1 MITLTAQ
8 CRDDAERLALGP
20 ALAFVRRPRPRA
32 AGAAGGAALPARE
45 RAAPRGGRAL
55 PRDALAAALRG
66 RIEAAEQ
73 KGPPAPAPARAPGG
87 TRAGTRAPP

>member
-32 AGAAGGAALPARE
+32 AGAAGGAVLPARE

-55 PRDALAAALRG
+55 PRDALAAALPRWRVAQVGPSVELCALADSPG
-66 RIEAAEQ
+66 RHAYW
-73 KGPPAPAPARAPGG
+73 KN
-87 TRAGTRAPP
+87 